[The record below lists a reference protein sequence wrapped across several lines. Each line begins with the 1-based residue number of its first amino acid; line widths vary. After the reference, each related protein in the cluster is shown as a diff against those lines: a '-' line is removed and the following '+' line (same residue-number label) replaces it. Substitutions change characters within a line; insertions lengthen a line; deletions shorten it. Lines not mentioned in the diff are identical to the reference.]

1 MVIRQDSDVVMSV
14 STGLLLLLLV
24 IHQTGAESALLSG
37 LHAILV
43 AQLENLLN
51 QLLYLLHDG
60 LVLLLVL
67 LLAGLLWRLVARG
80 EVGRLLLLLRLLRL
94 LVPGVGNLVTAYRS
108 TALLLLLSLA

>member
-1 MVIRQDSDVVMSV
+1 MMSV
-14 STGLLLLLLV
+14 SIGLLLLLLV

-67 LLAGLLWRLVARG
+67 LLAGLLWLLVARG
-80 EVGRLLLLLRLLRL
+80 EVGRLLLLLLLLRL

>member
-1 MVIRQDSDVVMSV
+1 MMSV

-67 LLAGLLWRLVARG
+67 LLAGLLWLLVARG
-80 EVGRLLLLLRLLRL
+80 KVGCLLLLLRLLWL
-94 LVPGVGNLVTAYRS
+94 LVPGVGNLVTAYRT